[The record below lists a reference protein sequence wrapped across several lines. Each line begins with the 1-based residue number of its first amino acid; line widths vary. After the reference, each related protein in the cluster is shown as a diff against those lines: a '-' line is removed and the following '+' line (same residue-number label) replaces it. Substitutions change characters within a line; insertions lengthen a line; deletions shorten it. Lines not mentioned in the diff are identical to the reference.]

1 MSLESD
7 KFHSAAFEVAVEESK
22 LSHFQ
27 FLTSFAG
34 IKAFYKDKE
43 NEWMRFRLVYR
54 TFVYC
59 KNDEI
64 VDAVLKEFNFDK
76 TEIIKL
82 INTEKYNKENIVGSA
97 MTEMYYS
104 LNRLKKLFELI
115 GQKAFIENALKSD
128 GFNKNYLEY
137 AIANENLDFVQ
148 YLFSFDD
155 IQKEYASNKELIWRC
170 VWWMSR
176 DYYRYDESI
185 ALYLMKTLNLNED
198 KLRELQKFKCAKP
211 DNYDAD
217 DERYMKYWNESIVDD
232 AINLLLNGKE

>member
-115 GQKAFIENALKSD
+115 GQKAFIENALK
-128 GFNKNYLEY
+128 
-137 AIANENLDFVQ
+137 
-148 YLFSFDD
+148 
-155 IQKEYASNKELIWRC
+155 KELIWRC
-170 VWWMSR
+170 VGWMSR